1 MGRLQLDL
9 GSSAHA
15 GDLSARAG
23 FPLSHRGG
31 EPIPEPGF
39 VADEALTRP
48 LGALAGVAPSVD
60 AADRSIAYWML
71 NGVRA
76 PSLAIAP
83 SALRY
88 ELTGFSGARPVDE
101 LPKSLG
107 HVHATPHGAVH
118 GYPEIIEVLH
128 GRIAFMIFDLRAS
141 ARGAIG
147 ERAWIVVGDPGDAI
161 VLPPDLHHL
170 TIVADHGPAVFA
182 DVIDRGATG
191 DYAQLRAAGGGP
203 YLARP
208 SGALEANP
216 RWAQHPHLDLL
227 MAAEWNGGAPLDRP
241 LGRTLADA
249 PGTLAWLSDPDRFAA
264 RFPALAARISR
275 A

>member
-1 MGRLQLDL
+1 MSPVQLEL
-9 GSSAHA
+9 GSSSFAC
-15 GDLSARAG
+15 DLSALAG
-23 FPLSHRGG
+23 FPLSHRSG
-31 EPIPEPGF
+31 EPVPEPGF
-39 VADEALTRP
+39 VAEESLTRP

-60 AADRSIAYWML
+60 AADNTIAYWML
-71 NGVRA
+71 NGLRA

-88 ELTGFSGARPVDE
+88 ELTGFSGARPGDE

-128 GRIAFMIFDLRAS
+128 GRIAFMVFNLRTTS
-141 ARGAIG
+141 VGAVG
-147 ERAWIVVGDPGDAI
+147 DRAWIVVGDPGDAI

-170 TIVADHGPAVFA
+170 TIVADRGPAIFA
-182 DVIDRGATG
+182 DVIDRGAAG
-191 DYAQLRAAGGGP
+191 DYEQLRAAGGGP

-208 SGALEANP
+208 SGAIEANP
-216 RWAQHPHLDLL
+216 RWAQHPHLELL
-227 MAAEWNGGAPLDRP
+227 TALEWNGVAPLDRP
-241 LGRTLADA
+241 LARTLADA
-249 PGTLAWLSDPDRFAA
+249 TERLAWLSDPDRFAA
-264 RFPALAARISR
+264 RLPALAARISR